1 MISVENQ
8 FIDDAWDFLDRMR
21 GDKIINDFGLNDDNS
36 FWISP
41 YTAEPY
47 MEVAINDIIKYG
59 WR

>member
-1 MISVENQ
+1 MIVVEKD

-36 FWISP
+36 FWVSP
-41 YTAEPY
+41 YTAESS